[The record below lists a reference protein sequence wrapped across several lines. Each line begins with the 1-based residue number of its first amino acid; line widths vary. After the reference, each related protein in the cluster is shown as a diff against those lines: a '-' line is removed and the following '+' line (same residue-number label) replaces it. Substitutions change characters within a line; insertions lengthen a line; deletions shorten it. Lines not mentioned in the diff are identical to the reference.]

1 MRCWLLHPF
10 TGSLATQ
17 TFLYRVLTNGVC
29 SHERQVIM
37 NNSHALCGWGSDG
50 PDGPAALYAQVVG
63 VAKACIENVCILVPL

>member
-1 MRCWLLHPF
+1 
-10 TGSLATQ
+10 
-17 TFLYRVLTNGVC
+17 
-29 SHERQVIM
+29 M